1 MATID
6 TKPGAIPEAPAGHVL
21 FVADVPLNLSV
32 QFAGRGGFDI
42 VGDKRAGL
50 ALQPGTPFACPAH
63 LADLF
68 ESVYGGG
75 QDANAGVSPIA
86 RGEGRIPGLQR
97 IG

>member
-68 ESVYGGG
+68 EREYGPRP
-75 QDANAGVSPIA
+75 DSAGVSPIA
-86 RGEGRIPGLQR
+86 RGEGRIPGLR
-97 IG
+97 RVG